1 MIQAN
6 GQYTYTLN
14 NAQAN
19 VQALASGQLVTD
31 SFNYTMSDGQTYTQ
45 TTTQVQQNLIS
56 QSEAFD
62 SSAWTRFA
70 DAGASPTVTA
80 NLDPG
85 PFGGASTADEVAFS
99 VPVSG
104 IYTTTGVSGQ
114 YTFSVYVRLI
124 SGSGV
129 FSFNYWNATTG
140 ANNLQTATATANWQ
154 RLSWT
159 FTGSGNA
166 NSNVALMLT
175 SAQASGGV
183 LEFWGAQLNAGATP
197 LTYVPTTGSPIN
209 TTTTVTGP
217 AVIGSTLNVSVTG
230 SGPIASS
237 PPVAAPDTATVVE
250 DSSLT
255 ATGNLLTN
263 DTDPAGL
270 PLTVTSVNGVAISG
284 TTTIVGQFTAPWWFR
299 RTANTPIRSRIP
311 RRMCGRLRPDRWCR
325 MSSATRFPMGGPILK
340 PSARHSRI

>member
-1 MIQAN
+1 MASSSPPVAAAVMAERSRRQFTSATGNVLTNDTDPAGLPLTVTAVGSIPINGATTIVGAYGTLVIQPD
-6 GQYTYTLN
+6 GEYTYTLN
-14 NAQAN
+14 DQQAN
-19 VQALASGQLVTD
+19 VRALANGEVVTD
-31 SFNYTMSDGQTYTQ
+31 PFVYTISDGQTYTQ

-56 QSEAFD
+56 QSEAFN

-70 DAGASPTVTA
+70 DAGAKPTVTA

-140 ANNLQTATATANWQ
+140 ANNLQTATATSSWQ

-159 FTGSGNA
+159 FTGNGNA

-197 LTYVPTTGSPIN
+197 LTYVATTGSPIN
-209 TTTTVTGP
+209 TTTTVTSN
-217 AVIGSTLNVSVTG
+217 VTVSSTLAVTVTG
-230 SGPIASS
+230 NFGPM
-237 PPVAAPDTATVVE
+237 
-250 DSSLT
+250 
-255 ATGNLLTN
+255 
-263 DTDPAGL
+263 
-270 PLTVTSVNGVAISG
+270 
-284 TTTIVGQFTAPWWFR
+284 
-299 RTANTPIRSRIP
+299 P
-311 RRMCGRLRPDRWCR
+311 RRMSRL
-325 MSSATRFPMGGPILK
+325 SLK
-340 PSARHSRI
+340 MAR